1 MRSKN
6 HEGLRRL
13 RLRRD
18 RLRQLGRRKFGA
30 TTDTALSAKIGIDQS
45 NLCHLFSGRRQP
57 SAETIVLLLD
67 LFQVDFEDLFER
79 YQPPP
84 RETPR
89 ATAA

>member
-1 MRSKN
+1 MRSKH

-30 TTDTALSAKIGIDQS
+30 ETDIALAVAIGIDNS
-45 NLCHLFSGRRQP
+45 NLCHLFNGRRQP

-79 YQPPP
+79 YEPP
-84 RETPR
+84 PR

>member
-13 RLRRD
+13 RIRRD

-30 TTDTALSAKIGIDQS
+30 ETDIALAVAIGIDNS
-45 NLCHLFSGRRQP
+45 NLCHLFNGRRQP

-67 LFQVDFEDLFER
+67 MFDVEFEDLFER
-79 YQPPP
+79 YHPQP
-84 RETPR
+84 
-89 ATAA
+89 ATARAAAA